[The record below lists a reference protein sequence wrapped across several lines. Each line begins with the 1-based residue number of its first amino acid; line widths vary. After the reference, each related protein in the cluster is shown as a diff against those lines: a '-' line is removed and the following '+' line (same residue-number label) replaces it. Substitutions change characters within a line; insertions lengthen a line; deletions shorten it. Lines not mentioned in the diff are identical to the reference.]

1 MPPRP
6 SSARRSH
13 HRRASSSA
21 TSSPHVPS
29 NIYSTVARLI
39 TYGPR
44 HDFEMPF
51 SVTDRFPMYG
61 TGFFVDGDAHLLTCA
76 HCIDDASEVFVEIPT
91 EGRRQF
97 KATVLGIC
105 PEFDLGMLRV
115 EGYTNTEWCK
125 LDEHNAVRVRPGDTT
140 MVVGYPLGA
149 SNLKQTKGI
158 ISGQQRNRYQT
169 DAAINPGNSGGPM
182 FRNGHVIGINDSGM
196 NGVDVDNVGFAVPIA
211 RYVMVADLLRKP
223 KRIVHFPR
231 SLGFRFQPT
240 YPEWFEYTGSR
251 CGRAQGRSGSRRKPL
266 TTGGRR
272 SQSQRAG
279 LCGVHV
285 THVYKDS
292 VLARTGLKKG
302 DVLCRVDGMDVDAFG
317 ELPRRWMNQRMTL
330 DNLRCTL
337 PLGRR
342 VPIEY
347 WSTKERTLVRTAFV
361 MRERSLPVRKMYP
374 LFEPLDYV
382 VYGGMVLMPLC
393 LNHTTMYFNGK
404 NKYIAP
410 ALRKYQSA
418 KHCHEPTVV
427 LSKMLQGSFL
437 STLQLF
443 DDDPRIVTAINHH
456 SVKTLADVRR
466 ALSKPVVRKGR
477 KYVHV
482 VTADDETVVLPVDV
496 VESEEARLCQ
506 KYKYPRGGGR

>member
-1 MPPRP
+1 M
-6 SSARRSH
+6 SRR
-13 HRRASSSA
+13 RVSSSVRA
-21 TSSPHVPS
+21 NPHVPP
-29 NIYSTVARLI
+29 NLYSTVVRLT
-39 TYGPR
+39 TYGTQ

-51 SVTDRFPMYG
+51 SVTDRYPSRG
-61 TGFFVDGDAHLLTCA
+61 TGFFVDGNAHILTCA

-115 EGYTNTEWCK
+115 DGYTNTEWCK
-125 LDEHNAVRVRPGDTT
+125 LDERNAVRVRPGDTT

-196 NGVDVDNVGFAVPIA
+196 NGVDVDNVGFSVPIA
-211 RYVMVADLLRKP
+211 RYFLVADLLRQP
-223 KRIVHFPR
+223 QRIVHFPCNF
-231 SLGFRFQPT
+231 GFHFQST

-251 CGRAQGRSGSRRKPL
+251 CGRAQGGSVSRKPS
-266 TTGGRR
+266 TSGRR
-272 SQSQRAG
+272 SRSHHQG

-285 THVYKDS
+285 THVFKHS
-292 VLARTGLKKG
+292 VLANTGLKKG
-302 DVLCRVDGMDVDAFG
+302 DILCRIDGLTVDSFG
-317 ELPRRWMNQRMTL
+317 ELPRRWMKQQMTL
-330 DNLRCTL
+330 DNLCCTL

-347 WSTKERTLVRTAFV
+347 WSSKDRKLVRTAFV
-361 MRERSLPVRKMYP
+361 MRERSLAVRKVYP
-374 LFEPLDYV
+374 MFEPLDYV
-382 VYGGMVLMPLC
+382 VYGGMVLMPLA
-393 LNHTTMYFNGK
+393 LNHTWIYYTAKSRYV
-404 NKYIAP
+404 AQ
-410 ALRKYQSA
+410 ALRKYQYL
-418 KHCHEPTVV
+418 KHCHEPTIV
-427 LSKMLQGSFL
+427 LSKILQGSFL
-437 STLQLF
+437 STLQL
-443 DDDPRIVTAINHH
+443 DDEPQIITAINHH
-456 SVKTLADVRR
+456 PVKTLADVRS
-466 ALSKPVVRKGR
+466 ALRKPVVRKGR

>member
-1 MPPRP
+1 MPHRP
-6 SSARRSH
+6 SSARRSR
-13 HRRASSSA
+13 RRASSSA

-29 NIYSTVARLI
+29 TIYSTVVRLT
-39 TYGPR
+39 TYGTQ

-51 SVTDRFPMYG
+51 SVTDRYPSRG
-61 TGFFVDGDAHLLTCA
+61 TGFFVDDHAHILTCA

-125 LDEHNAVRVRPGDTT
+125 LDERNAVRIRPGDTT
-140 MVVGYPLGA
+140 MVVGYPLGV

-158 ISGQQRNRYQT
+158 ISGQQHNRYQT

-182 FRNGHVIGINDSGM
+182 FRNGHVIGVNDSKM
-196 NGVDVDNVGFAVPIA
+196 NGNVDNVGFSVPIA
-211 RYVMVADLLRKP
+211 RYFLVADLLRQP
-223 KRIVHFPR
+223 QRIVHFPR
-231 SLGFRFQPT
+231 SLGFHFQPT
-240 YPEWFEYTGSR
+240 YPEWFEYTGSQ
-251 CGRAQGRSGSRRKPL
+251 CGRAKGRSGSRRKPS
-266 TTGGRR
+266 TTGGQR
-272 SQSQRAG
+272 SQSQQAG
-279 LCGVHV
+279 LCGVHI

-292 VLARTGLKKG
+292 VLARTGMKKG

-347 WSTKERTLVRTAFV
+347 WSSKGRKLVCTAFV
-361 MRERSLPVRKMYP
+361 MRERSLAIRKNYP
-374 LFEPLDYV
+374 MFEPLDYV
-382 VYGGMVLMPLC
+382 VYGGMVLMPLA
-393 LNHTTMYFNGK
+393 LNHTWIYYTSKSRYV
-404 NKYIAP
+404 AQ
-410 ALRKYQSA
+410 ALRKYQYL
-418 KHCHEPTVV
+418 KHMHEPSIV

-437 STLQLF
+437 STLQIF
-443 DDDPRIVTAINHH
+443 DDEPQMVTAINHH
-456 SVKTLADVRR
+456 PVKTLADVRT
-466 ALSKPVVRKGR
+466 ALRTPVVRKGR

-482 VTADDETVVLPVDV
+482 QTADDKTAVLPVDIL
-496 VESEEARLCQ
+496 EREEARLCQ
-506 KYKYPRGGGR
+506 KYKYPPGGGR